1 MSFQFPKAYNVSD
14 TLKQAALEKEARA
27 LAAEDRM
34 YKRQSNEL
42 NYQKGL
48 EELNQLQQGM
58 GSSIPN
64 AVSEYN
70 YFKSLPKSEQDA
82 YLLVKRN
89 PSQFNLGGQ
98 IGVGYDP
105 YTGGFD
111 NVYNKTVAP
120 RVAIDAAGNP
130 VMLGN
135 VGGQGVGNYDQN
147 PQITEPAL
155 AELKQTVAQDSMMG
169 RQQNNAPALPSMP
182 AQGNM
187 GQVPINQGM
196 PEIKYL
202 GNGRYQLPNGKI
214 GNAVDKKNYEQFA
227 LAQMKSQNKGKE
239 EQNKLISKEYGDAYV
254 NYTLA
259 GPTAARD
266 RLQSIETL
274 NSQYGKL
281 PYLQSGIV
289 GGKVPAYST
298 EAQQFDVG
306 VAAMQTQNNPF
317 KGQGAVSNFEREL
330 LSRALPNRSYRKET
344 LQKTFE
350 AAKALKEIQDE
361 KQKFVANWQSK
372 VGQWNAQ
379 GEIALREYIE
389 PIAREKFYALYPNEA
404 GGNMQQPTMPASGGF
419 IYRGVE

>member
-169 RQQNNAPALPSMP
+169 RQQNNAPSLPSMP

-196 PEIKYL
+196 AQRQQPTSIMSNSPQQEQFFVEDIIS
-202 GNGRYQLPNGKI
+202 LPNGKK
-214 GNAVDKKNYEQFA
+214 GYKGRVYNNALSASKQRDFDIQQAGKIKDNAKKTEDQGKATVWLQDA
-227 LAQMKSQNKGKE
+227 L
-239 EQNKLISKEYGDAYV
+239 V
-254 NYTLA
+254 NYQDMLNA
-259 GPTAARD
+259 MVDENGRPTGA
-266 RLQSIETL
+266 E
-274 NSQYGKL
+274 N
-281 PYLQSGIV
+281 PYLLDYAPIVSRDPARGKFKQASESLSEKLLRASTGAGIT
-289 GGKVPAYST
+289 K
-298 EAQQFDVG
+298 D
-306 VAAMQTQNNPF
+306 
-317 KGQGAVSNFEREL
+317 
-330 LSRALPNRSYRKET
+330 
-344 LQKTFE
+344 E
-350 AAKALKEIQDE
+350 AAQKVKEIVPQYWDSDAVK
-361 KQKFVANWQSK
+361 KQKIANLPS
-372 VGQWNAQ
+372 
-379 GEIALREYIE
+379 YIKSL
-389 PIAREKFYALYPNEA
+389 AVRANEKNITIPSV
-404 GGNMQQPTMPASGGF
+404 QQNQMPASGGF

>member
-196 PEIKYL
+196 AQRQQPTSIMSNSPQQEQFFVEDIIS
-202 GNGRYQLPNGKI
+202 LPNGKK
-214 GNAVDKKNYEQFA
+214 GYKGRVYNNALSASKQRDFDIQQAGKIKDNAKKTEDQGKATVWLQDA
-227 LAQMKSQNKGKE
+227 L
-239 EQNKLISKEYGDAYV
+239 V
-254 NYTLA
+254 NYQDMLNA
-259 GPTAARD
+259 MVDENGRPTGA
-266 RLQSIETL
+266 E
-274 NSQYGKL
+274 N
-281 PYLQSGIV
+281 PYLLDYAPIV
-289 GGKVPAYST
+289 SRDPARGKFKQASESLSEKLLRAST
-298 EAQQFDVG
+298 GAG
-306 VAAMQTQNNPF
+306 VT
-317 KGQGAVSNFEREL
+317 KD
-330 LSRALPNRSYRKET
+330 
-344 LQKTFE
+344 E
-350 AAKALKEIQDE
+350 AAQKVKEIVPQYWDSDAVK
-361 KQKFVANWQSK
+361 KQKIANLPS
-372 VGQWNAQ
+372 
-379 GEIALREYIE
+379 YIKSL
-389 PIAREKFYALYPNEA
+389 AVRANEKNITIPSV
-404 GGNMQQPTMPASGGF
+404 QQNQMPASGGF

>member
-196 PEIKYL
+196 AQRQQPTSIMSNSPQQEQFFVEDIIS
-202 GNGRYQLPNGKI
+202 LPNGKK
-214 GNAVDKKNYEQFA
+214 GYKGRVYNNALSASKQRDFDIQQAGKIKDNAKKTEDQGKATVWLQDA
-227 LAQMKSQNKGKE
+227 L
-239 EQNKLISKEYGDAYV
+239 V
-254 NYTLA
+254 NYQDMLNA
-259 GPTAARD
+259 MVDENGRPTGA
-266 RLQSIETL
+266 E
-274 NSQYGKL
+274 N
-281 PYLQSGIV
+281 PYLLDYAPIVSRDPARGKFKQASESLSEKLLRASTGAGIT
-289 GGKVPAYST
+289 K
-298 EAQQFDVG
+298 D
-306 VAAMQTQNNPF
+306 
-317 KGQGAVSNFEREL
+317 
-330 LSRALPNRSYRKET
+330 
-344 LQKTFE
+344 E
-350 AAKALKEIQDE
+350 AAQKVKEIVPQYWDSDAVK
-361 KQKFVANWQSK
+361 KQKIANLPS
-372 VGQWNAQ
+372 
-379 GEIALREYIE
+379 YIKSL
-389 PIAREKFYALYPNEA
+389 AVRANEKNITIPSV
-404 GGNMQQPTMPASGGF
+404 QQNQMPASGGF

>member
-14 TLKQAALEKEARA
+14 TLKQAAFEKEARA

-48 EELNQLQQGM
+48 EELNQLQRGM

-130 VMLGN
+130 VMLGG
-135 VGGQGVGNYDQN
+135 VGGQGGGNQYTD
-147 PQITEPAL
+147 PQTDAAL
-155 AELKQTVAQDSMMG
+155 NDLSQTVAQDSMMG
-169 RQQNNAPALPSMP
+169 RPQNNAPALPSMP

-196 PEIKYL
+196 AQRQQPTSIMSNSPQQEQFFVEDIIS
-202 GNGRYQLPNGKI
+202 LPNGKK
-214 GNAVDKKNYEQFA
+214 GYKGRVYNNALSASKQRDFDIQQAGKIKDNAKKTEDQGKATVWLQDA
-227 LAQMKSQNKGKE
+227 L
-239 EQNKLISKEYGDAYV
+239 V
-254 NYTLA
+254 NYQDMLNA
-259 GPTAARD
+259 MVDENGRPTGA
-266 RLQSIETL
+266 E
-274 NSQYGKL
+274 N
-281 PYLQSGIV
+281 PYLLDYAPIVSRDPARGKFKQASESLSEKLLRASTGAGIT
-289 GGKVPAYST
+289 K
-298 EAQQFDVG
+298 D
-306 VAAMQTQNNPF
+306 
-317 KGQGAVSNFEREL
+317 
-330 LSRALPNRSYRKET
+330 
-344 LQKTFE
+344 E
-350 AAKALKEIQDE
+350 AAQKVKEIVPQYWDSDAVK
-361 KQKFVANWQSK
+361 KQKIANLPS
-372 VGQWNAQ
+372 
-379 GEIALREYIE
+379 YIKSL
-389 PIAREKFYALYPNEA
+389 AVRANEKNITIPSV
-404 GGNMQQPTMPASGGF
+404 QQNQMPASGGF